1 MLLKQI
7 NMHHKC
13 TQGWAR
19 GVIFEKLVYKN
30 EINPKIVYLL
40 GFWKKK
46 WWLVIFYNWQF
57 IHYKGTFI
65 IKTRLL

>member
-1 MLLKQI
+1 
-7 NMHHKC
+7 MHHKC

-40 GFWKKK
+40 G
-46 WWLVIFYNWQF
+46 LWQKYGGWSSF
-57 IHYKGTFI
+57 TIGSSFI
-65 IKTRLL
+65 IKARLL